1 MNTTPPPAHGQGCCN
16 HKTSQPPAGF
26 GYKGYG
32 GHSVGETPGPIPNPE
47 AKTHSADGTAPG
59 RVWESRSPP
68 EQLLMV
74 EAPTTRLGP
83 PTFNKQNN
91 TRCGPSGHA
100 PWRAVAG
107 TCRPPSYAP
116 VSQAWPAVLRHAR
129 DGLRRVKRPKDSVI
143 NLKKWRKHAEFAAR
157 NRPSW

>member
-1 MNTTPPPAHGQGCCN
+1 MLASTMWFPTN
-16 HKTSQPPAGF
+16 KPAGF
-26 GYKGYG
+26 ERLQGTNTIEYNTTVVTPQDFPPTPSRVRDGSKGYG

-83 PTFNKQNN
+83 PTLNKQNQS
-91 TRCGPSGHA
+91 RVGPSGHP
-100 PWRAVAG
+100 PWRPLAG
-107 TCRPPSYAP
+107 RCRPPSSVSVNQPRTGHVSFLDPACQAP
-116 VSQAWPAVLRHAR
+116 TPL
-129 DGLRRVKRPKDSVI
+129 
-143 NLKKWRKHAEFAAR
+143 N
-157 NRPSW
+157 